1 MTDEYK
7 NLPKVIKIIDEY
19 SLVINRGSEHDIR
32 INSKFL
38 IFGTGERLVDPDTGE
53 DLGTL
58 EIVRG
63 RARVIHVQA
72 KMSTLTSDEFE
83 ITPGK
88 KRTIKRQGG
97 AFLMLSNQPQVE
109 EVTEGEER
117 NEVAIRA
124 TTGDYARPI

>member
-7 NLPKVIKIIDEY
+7 NIPKVIKIIDEY

-32 INSKFL
+32 TNSRFL
-38 IFGTGERLVDPDTGE
+38 IFGAGERLVDPDTGE

-63 RARVIHVQA
+63 KARVIHVQA
-72 KMSTLTSDEFE
+72 KMSTLKSDEFE

-117 NEVAIRA
+117 HEVSIRA